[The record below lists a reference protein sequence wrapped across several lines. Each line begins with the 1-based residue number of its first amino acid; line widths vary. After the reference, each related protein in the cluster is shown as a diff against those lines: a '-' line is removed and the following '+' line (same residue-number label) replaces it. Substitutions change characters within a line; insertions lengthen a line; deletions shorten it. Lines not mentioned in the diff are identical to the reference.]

1 MTTSLLIRTLKPF
14 LKFFALAVLATACA
28 GETSSRS
35 TKTSTSEHSGKSATL
50 QQTGQESFAEK
61 AEVVVT
67 NGGPLSIPSE
77 APPPNQEGNTC
88 SADTTTYLTCEALKA
103 ALHAKGLDHVTVI
116 ITVATSIFMQNAQQ
130 SFEDNRACILNVFRS
145 VQPRRKRFRFWGIDD
160 LQRKLEDG
168 IEQCAAASNQS
179 LDDAIRNG
187 VATANQMAEAVK
199 KSIPDHGS
207 VFLALKYLT
216 DVARSCITPD
226 VKVILRLPSPN
237 AVAASFQALAVQ
249 TFNDGIQ
256 ILRVR
261 QVLGL
266 GVNIIF
272 NTNMVQVKINSQI
285 ASQTL
290 AQIRNAYSI
299 AATSLQE
306 STGFPVRI
314 EYVGQIAASSV
325 VVQNA
330 QGQPAL
336 TVTTSLDPSMSRGEI
351 LSKLLGQLDGRKPC
365 IEIK

>member
-14 LKFFALAVLATACA
+14 FKFFALAVLATACA

-35 TKTSTSEHSGKSATL
+35 TETSTSGHSAKSVTL
-50 QQTGQESFAEK
+50 QQTGQDSFPEEPGV
-61 AEVVVT
+61 EVT
-67 NGGPLSIPSE
+67 DGGPLSIPSE
-77 APPPNQEGNTC
+77 APPPNQEANTC

-103 ALHAKGLDHVTVI
+103 ALHVTVI

-145 VQPRRKRFRFWGIDD
+145 VQPRRKRFRLLRIAD
-160 LQRKLEDG
+160 LQSQLEDG
-168 IEQCAAASNQS
+168 IEQCAAASNQR

-226 VKVILRLPSPN
+226 VKVILRLPSPD

-256 ILRVR
+256 ILRDR